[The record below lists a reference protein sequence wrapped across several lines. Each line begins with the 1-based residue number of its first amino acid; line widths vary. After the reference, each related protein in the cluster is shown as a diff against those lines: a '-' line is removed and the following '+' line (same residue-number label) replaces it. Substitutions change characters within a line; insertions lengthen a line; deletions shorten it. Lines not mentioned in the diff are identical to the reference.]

1 MYNNPMK
8 IVEYIWVNIWWM
20 LDCIS
25 SHNCR
30 NALHLYTVDQLVR
43 STKYEE
49 TLL

>member
-1 MYNNPMK
+1 MHNNPMK

-30 NALHLYTVDQLVR
+30 NTLHLYTVDQLVR